1 MTWLTRKLKDEESRS
16 WVMVLAYT
24 TSSTSTSTSTT
35 KATSTTSTM
44 SMIGLLGLY
53 LISRSSSQL
62 SISFLQ
68 IDPQNSDVIEIEI
81 PFIVEYCGWI
91 NYLLLLL
98 LLLLLLQLILIM
110 FFCDRDS
117 TNKGGIV
124 VVCHDFNERTCADS
138 NNLSSSPIDSKQIQ
152 VITPTMTTQY
162 WVPQLVTIDVL

>member
-1 MTWLTRKLKDEESRS
+1 MVSLFRWHHCSVDRFVETKSR
-16 WVMVLAYT
+16 VGYYFY
-24 TSSTSTSTSTT
+24 
-35 KATSTTSTM
+35 
-44 SMIGLLGLY
+44 LLGRDQANQSLTLLMLLKLLWWY
-53 LISRSSSQL
+53 WYWYWYCWWCTRGPSLTNVILHLSASWWVKSSQ
-62 SISFLQ
+62 SKNIQFD
-68 IDPQNSDVIEIEI
+68 I
-81 PFIVEYCGWI
+81 
-91 NYLLLLL
+91 
-98 LLLLLLQLILIM
+98 IL